1 MGIKRDI
8 YWRIAIAFIAMVVFA
23 VAILWKIFQIQNVEG
38 NYWRAMADSLTTRYV
53 AIDADRGNIYSSDNR
68 LLATSLPR
76 FEIRFDAKAEGLEN
90 SYFNSTIGKL
100 ADSLAW
106 LFNDKSSNDYRFE
119 LTNARKNNERY
130 HLLKREISYTQLQA
144 IKNFPIFRDGQYKGG
159 LIVTQK
165 NKRSYPFRVLANR
178 TIGYVRDNGTKPVG
192 LEAKFNNDLIGTQG
206 KRLMQKISGGIW
218 MPVNDDNE
226 LAPKNG
232 KDIIT
237 TIDVSIQDIAENALL
252 KTLLKNNADH
262 GCVIVMDVKTGA
274 IKAIANL
281 GRDKDSVY
289 KELYNYA
296 IGEAH
301 EPGSTFKLASMLS
314 LLEDGYI
321 KLTDT
326 IDTEHGHKI
335 YGKQNM
341 KDAEDH
347 GESRVTIKKC
357 FAISSNVGVSKLV
370 NQNYYK
376 NPDKFLKHLRDLKL
390 DQPVGIEIPGERKPY
405 IKNDS
410 DKLWSASVSLPW
422 MSVGYELNIT
432 PLRLLTLYNAV
443 ANNGVMMKPYIVQA
457 IQEYGQTSQ
466 EFAPVISISKICT
479 DATLISLKEL
489 LNEVVISGTAHNLF
503 NPYYS
508 VAGKTGTAQI
518 TNIGGGY
525 VKHIYQSSF
534 YGYFPADVPQYSIAV
549 VINAP
554 SNGVYYGSAV
564 AGPVF
569 KEIADNIFSTN
580 LNIHPSIENDTVT
593 YKATM
598 PIVKTGSSSDLKY
611 LFNNLKIPFIN
622 NEEGTWLQQVSSEK
636 VVELISSNKSVVAG
650 VVPDVKG
657 MGLRDAIYLLESSG
671 LQVRVDGIGVV
682 KNQSLPA
689 GTKILKG
696 QLITITLN
704 T

>member
-8 YWRIAIAFIAMVVFA
+8 YWRIAIAFMVIVVFA
-23 VAILWKIFQIQNVEG
+23 LAILWKIFQIQNVEG
-38 NYWRAMADSLTTRYV
+38 NYWRSMADSLTTRYY
-53 AIDADRGNIYSSDNR
+53 AIPADRGNIYSSDNR
-68 LLATSLPR
+68 LLATSLPS
-76 FEIRFDAKAEGLEN
+76 FEIRFDARAEGLEDE
-90 SYFNSTIGKL
+90 YFNSTIGKL
-100 ADSLAW
+100 ADALSK

-119 LTNARKNNERY
+119 LTNARKNKERY
-130 HLLKREISYTQLQA
+130 HLLKREISYTQLQT
-144 IKNFPIFRDGQYKGG
+144 IKDFPIFRDGQYKGG

-165 NKRSYPFRVLANR
+165 NKRAYPFKVLANR

-192 LEAKFNNDLIGTQG
+192 LEAKFNKDLNGVQG
-206 KRLMQKISGGIW
+206 KRLMQKISGGVW
-218 MPVNDDNE
+218 MPVNDDYE
-226 LAPKNG
+226 FDPQNG

-237 TIDVSIQDIAENALL
+237 TLDVSIQDVAENALL
-252 KTLLKNNADH
+252 KTLLKNNANH

-281 GRDKDSVY
+281 GRDRDSVY

-301 EPGSTFKLASMLS
+301 EPGSTFKLASMLA
-314 LLEDGYI
+314 LLEDGYV
-321 KLTDT
+321 KLSDT
-326 IDTEHGHKI
+326 VDTEHGHKI
-335 YGKQNM
+335 YGKQIM

-347 GESRVTIKKC
+347 GDSRVTIKKC

-370 NQNYYK
+370 YQNYYK
-376 NPDKFLKHLRDLKL
+376 NPEKFLQHLRDLQL
-390 DQPVGIEIPGERKPY
+390 DTAVGIEIPGERIPY
-405 IKNDS
+405 IKNTK
-410 DKLWSASVSLPW
+410 DKYWNSGVSLPW
-422 MSVGYELNIT
+422 MAVGYELNIT
-432 PLRLLTLYNAV
+432 PLRLLSLYNAV
-443 ANNGVMMKPYIVQA
+443 ANNGVMMKPYIVQS
-457 IQEYGQTSQ
+457 IQEYGEPTK
-466 EFAPVISISKICT
+466 EFQPIVINQKICS
-479 DATLISLKEL
+479 DATLNSLKEI

-518 TNIGGGY
+518 TNSGGGY
-525 VKHIYQSSF
+525 KNKVYQSSF

-554 SNGVYYGSAV
+554 SNGIYYGSAV

-580 LNIHPSIENDTVT
+580 LEMHPALEKDTT
-593 YKATM
+593 NYNATL
-598 PIVKTGSSSDLKY
+598 PIVKTGYSADLKY
-611 LFNNLKIPFIN
+611 LFSNLGIPFIN
-622 NEEGTWLQQVSSEK
+622 NEEGTWLQQIANEK
-636 VVELISSNKSVVAG
+636 LVELTSSNKTVIAG

-671 LQVRVDGIGVV
+671 LQVKVEGIGMV

-689 GTKILKG
+689 GTKIFKG
-696 QLITITLN
+696 QFITITLN

>member
-357 FAISSNVGVSKLV
+357 FAISSNVGVSKLI

-466 EFAPVISISKICT
+466 EFAPVISIPKICS

>member
-1 MGIKRDI
+1 
-8 YWRIAIAFIAMVVFA
+8 
-23 VAILWKIFQIQNVEG
+23 
-38 NYWRAMADSLTTRYV
+38 
-53 AIDADRGNIYSSDNR
+53 
-68 LLATSLPR
+68 
-76 FEIRFDAKAEGLEN
+76 
-90 SYFNSTIGKL
+90 
-100 ADSLAW
+100 
-106 LFNDKSSNDYRFE
+106 
-119 LTNARKNNERY
+119 
-130 HLLKREISYTQLQA
+130 
-144 IKNFPIFRDGQYKGG
+144 
-159 LIVTQK
+159 
-165 NKRSYPFRVLANR
+165 
-178 TIGYVRDNGTKPVG
+178 
-192 LEAKFNNDLIGTQG
+192 
-206 KRLMQKISGGIW
+206 MQKISGGIW

-226 LAPKNG
+226 FDPENG

-237 TIDVSIQDIAENALL
+237 TLDVSIQDVAENALL
-252 KTLLKNNADH
+252 KTLLKNNANH

-326 IDTEHGHKI
+326 IDTEHGRKV
-335 YGKQNM
+335 YGQQIM

-347 GESRVTIKKC
+347 GESRVTIEKC

-370 NQNYYK
+370 YQNYNK
-376 NPDKFLKHLRDLKL
+376 NPDKYLKHLRDLQL
-390 DQPVGIEIPGERKPY
+390 DQLVGIEIPGERVPY
-405 IKNDS
+405 IKNTR
-410 DKLWSASVSLPW
+410 DKLWNKSVSLPW
-422 MSVGYELNIT
+422 MAVGYELNIT

-443 ANNGVMMKPYIVQA
+443 ANNGVMMKPFIVQS
-457 IQEYGQTSQ
+457 IQEYGEPTK
-466 EFAPVISISKICT
+466 EFSPIIINQKICS
-479 DATLISLKEL
+479 DATLASLQEL
-489 LNEVVISGTAHNLF
+489 LNDVVIEGTAHNLM

-508 VAGKTGTAQI
+508 IAGKTGTAQI

-525 VKHIYQSSF
+525 VNHIYQSSF
-534 YGYFPADVPQYSIAV
+534 YGYFPAVNPIYSIAV
-549 VINAP
+549 VINNP
-554 SNGVYYGSAV
+554 SNGIYYGSAV

-580 LNIHPSIENDTVT
+580 LEIHPTMEKDTTT
-593 YKATM
+593 YNATL
-598 PIVKTGSSSDLKY
+598 PIVKNGYSSDLKY
-611 LFNNLKIPFIN
+611 LFSNLGIPFIN
-622 NEEGTWLQQVSSEK
+622 DEEGTWLQQIANEK
-636 VVELISSNKSVVAG
+636 LVELTSSNKTVIAG

-671 LQVRVDGIGVV
+671 LHVKVEGIGMV

-689 GTKILKG
+689 GTKISKG
-696 QLITITLN
+696 QFITITLN

>member
-237 TIDVSIQDIAENALL
+237 TIDVSIQDVAENALL

-466 EFAPVISISKICT
+466 EFAPVISIPKICS

-554 SNGVYYGSAV
+554 SKGVYYGSAV

-593 YKATM
+593 YNATM

>member
-593 YKATM
+593 YNATM

>member
-8 YWRIAIAFIAMVVFA
+8 YWRIAFSFIVMVVFA
-23 VAILWKIFQIQNVEG
+23 LAILWKIFQIQNVEG

-53 AIDADRGNIYSSDNR
+53 AIPADRGNIYSSDNR

-76 FEIRFDAKAEGLEN
+76 FEIRFDARAEGLEN
-90 SYFNSTIGKL
+90 DYFNSTIGKL

-106 LFNDKSSNDYRFE
+106 LFHDKKSIDYRFE

-130 HLLKREISYTQLQA
+130 HLLKREISYTQLQK

-165 NKRSYPFRVLANR
+165 NKRAYPFRVLANR

-192 LEAKFNNDLIGTQG
+192 LEAKFNNDLNGTQG
-206 KRLMQKISGGIW
+206 KRLMQKISGGNW

-237 TIDVSIQDIAENALL
+237 TIDVSIQDVAENALL
-252 KTLLKNNADH
+252 KTLLKHNAHH
-262 GCVIVMDVKTGA
+262 GSVVVMDVKTGA
-274 IKAIANL
+274 IIAIANL
-281 GRDKDSVY
+281 GIDKYDSTY

-301 EPGSTFKLASMLS
+301 EPGSTFKLASMLA
-314 LLEDGYI
+314 LLEDGYK
-321 KLTDT
+321 KLSDT
-326 IDTEHGHKI
+326 IDTEHGHKQ
-335 YGKQNM
+335 YGRQVM

-347 GESRVTIKKC
+347 GESRVTVKKC
-357 FAISSNVGVSKLV
+357 FAISSNVGISKMIY
-370 NQNYYK
+370 QNYIN
-376 NPDKFLKHLRDLKL
+376 NPDKFLKHLRDLQL
-390 DQPVGIEIPGERKPY
+390 DQPVGIEIPGEQKPY
-405 IKNDS
+405 IKKVD
-410 DKLWSASVSLPW
+410 DKFWSNVSLPW

-443 ANNGVMMKPYIVQA
+443 ANNGVMMKPYIVQS
-457 IQEYGQTSQ
+457 IQEYGQPTK
-466 EFAPVISISKICT
+466 EFQPTIIIPKICS
-479 DATLISLKEL
+479 DATLQSLKEI
-489 LNEVVISGTAHNLF
+489 LNEVVIHGTAHNLF

-518 TNIGGGY
+518 TNDGGGY
-525 VKHIYQSSF
+525 KTKVYQSSF
-534 YGYFPADVPQYSIAV
+534 FGYFPADVPQYSIAV

-580 LNIHPSIENDTVT
+580 LDMHPSMENDTT
-593 YKATM
+593 NYNATL
-598 PIVKTGSSSDLKY
+598 PIVKTGFSSDLKF
-611 LFNNLKIPFIN
+611 LFSTLEIPFIN
-622 NEEGTWLQQVSSEK
+622 NEEGTWAQQIANEK
-636 VVELISSNKSVVAG
+636 LVELTSSNKTVITG

-671 LQVRVDGIGVV
+671 LQVKVEGRGMV
-682 KNQSLPA
+682 KNQSLQA

-696 QLITITLN
+696 QLITIILN

>member
-100 ADSLAW
+100 AESLAW

>member
-466 EFAPVISISKICT
+466 EFAPVISIPKICS

-593 YKATM
+593 YNATM

>member
-178 TIGYVRDNGTKPVG
+178 TIGYVGDNGTKPVG

>member
-237 TIDVSIQDIAENALL
+237 TIDVSIQDVAENALL

-466 EFAPVISISKICT
+466 EFAPVISIPKICS

-593 YKATM
+593 YNATM

>member
-466 EFAPVISISKICT
+466 EFAPVISIPKICS